1 MLVEIESLLPGHDF
15 STILT
20 RSTFEEI
27 NMKIFE
33 KTLDHI
39 SYALKDADLERK
51 DIDDIVL
58 VGGSS
63 KIPKI
68 QQLLRKYFK
77 GKEIN
82 KSMNPDESIA
92 SILKG
97 DQELE
102 NHLLMDITPLTLGIG
117 VKGGLFSKIINRN
130 KPIQA
135 IAEEE
140 FSTTEDNQSEVEIQ
154 VFQG

>member
-15 STILT
+15 STTLT

-39 SYALKDADLERK
+39 SYALNDADLERK

-102 NHLLMDITPLTLGIG
+102 NH
-117 VKGGLFSKIINRN
+117 
-130 KPIQA
+130 
-135 IAEEE
+135 
-140 FSTTEDNQSEVEIQ
+140 
-154 VFQG
+154 

>member
-39 SYALKDADLERK
+39 SYALNDADLERK

-92 SILKG
+92 VGAAIQASILKG
-97 DQELE
+97 DQEFE

-117 VKGGLFSKIINRN
+117 VK
-130 KPIQA
+130 
-135 IAEEE
+135 
-140 FSTTEDNQSEVEIQ
+140 
-154 VFQG
+154 

>member
-39 SYALKDADLERK
+39 SYALIDADLKKK